1 MDYIIHI
8 AMLIVIYSLFS
19 ASLNLEL
26 GYAGLYNFGHI
37 AFFAI
42 GAYTTALLSLA
53 GVPVLLAMSAGMIT
67 AAMAGWA
74 LSFPA
79 LRLSGDYFGVATL
92 VFAEMT
98 RLVFLNERWLTKGPM
113 GLPGIPR
120 PEAAGWGAEGAPQF
134 FLLSLILVGVGFAF
148 LSRIIHS
155 PFGRALKV
163 VREDPF
169 VAQAFGKDVVS
180 LQRRA
185 MVIGSG
191 LAGLA
196 GVLYAHYISYISPAD
211 FTLTETIL
219 VLLCV
224 IVGGR
229 GTLSGNVVGSA
240 LMILLAESIRFL
252 PIPETWFRIVAP
264 LQGMSYG
271 LLLLIMIRVRPQG
284 IIAESGSR
292 MPHA

>member
-1 MDYIIHI
+1 
-8 AMLIVIYSLFS
+8 MLIIIYSLFA

-53 GVPVLLAMSAGMIT
+53 GVSVLLTMPVGMLAAAIAGFL
-67 AAMAGWA
+67 

-79 LRLSGDYFGVATL
+79 LRLAGDYFGVATL
-92 VFAEMT
+92 VFAEMVK
-98 RLVFLNERWLTKGPM
+98 LILLNERWLTKGPM

-120 PEAAGWGAEGAPQF
+120 LEGIGAGTGGLPQF
-134 FLLSLILVGVGFAF
+134 FLFSLFVTVIGFLF
-148 LSRIIHS
+148 LYRIAAS

-163 VREDPF
+163 VREDPY

-180 LQRRA
+180 LQRRTMA
-185 MVIGSG
+185 IGSG

-196 GVLYAHYISYISPAD
+196 GVLYAHYMSFISPAD

-229 GTLSGNVVGSA
+229 GTLSGSVAGAS
-240 LMILLAESIRFL
+240 LMILVAESIRFL
-252 PIPETWFRIVAP
+252 PIPEGWFRIVAP
-264 LQGMSYG
+264 IRGMCYG
-271 LLLLIMIRVRPQG
+271 ILLLVMIRVHPQG
-284 IIAESGSR
+284 IVVESKV
-292 MPHA
+292 PHA

>member
-8 AMLIVIYSLFS
+8 GIMIAIYSLFA

-42 GAYTTALLSLA
+42 GAYTSALLSLA
-53 GVPVLLAMSAGMIT
+53 GIPVYLSMVAGMMV
-67 AAMAGWA
+67 AGVAGWA
-74 LSFPA
+74 LSFPS
-79 LRLSGDYFGVATL
+79 LRLSGDFFGVATL
-92 VFAEMT
+92 AFAEMV
-98 RLVFLNERWLTKGPM
+98 RLVLLNERWLTKGPM

-120 PEAAGWGAEGAPQF
+120 PYGIGSGMENLVA
-134 FLLSLILVGVGFAF
+134 FLLFSLTITLIGFAF
-148 LSRIIHS
+148 MSRLTQS

-169 VAQAFGKDVVS
+169 VAQAFGKNVTV
-180 LQRRA
+180 LQRKA
-185 MVIGSG
+185 MTIGSA
-191 LAGLA
+191 LAGLS
-196 GVLYAHYISYISPAD
+196 GVLYAHYISYISPSD

-229 GTLSGNVVGSA
+229 GALWGSAAGAA

-252 PIPETWFRIVAP
+252 PIPQAWYRIVP
-264 LQGMSYG
+264 SIQGMCYG
-271 LLLLIMIRVRPQG
+271 ILLLVMIRVRPQG
-284 IIAESGSR
+284 LISEYRG
-292 MPHA
+292 PHA

>member
-1 MDYIIHI
+1 MDYLFHI
-8 AMLIVIYSLFS
+8 GMLIVIYSLFA

-26 GYAGLYNFGHI
+26 GYAGLYNFGHV

-42 GAYTTALLSLA
+42 GAYATALLSLA
-53 GVPVLLAMSAGMIT
+53 GVPVYLAMTSGMI
-67 AAMAGWA
+67 AAAIAGLL
-74 LSFPA
+74 LSYPA
-79 LRLSGDYFGVATL
+79 LRLAGDYFGVATL
-92 VFAEMT
+92 VFAEMA
-98 RLVFLNERWLTKGPM
+98 RLVLLNERWLTKGPM

-120 PEAAGWGAEGAPQF
+120 PPGVSAGMTGLPDFILLALFVAVIG
-134 FLLSLILVGVGFAF
+134 FLF
-148 LSRIIHS
+148 LRRVVNS

-169 VAQAFGKDVVS
+169 VAQAFGKNVVS

-185 MVIGSG
+185 MVIGSA

-196 GVLYAHYISYISPAD
+196 GVIYAHYMSFISPAD

-229 GTLSGNVVGSA
+229 GTLLGSVAGAA
-240 LMILLAESIRFL
+240 LMILVAESIRFL
-252 PIPETWFRIVAP
+252 PIPESWFRIVAP
-264 LQGMSYG
+264 IQGMCYG
-271 LLLLIMIRVRPQG
+271 LLLLVMMRVRPQG
-284 IIAESGSR
+284 LIAESKVR
-292 MPHA
+292 NA

>member
-1 MDYIIHI
+1 MDYLIHVGI
-8 AMLIVIYSLFS
+8 MIVIYSLF
-19 ASLNLEL
+19 AGSLNLEL

-42 GAYTTALLSLA
+42 GAYTSALLSLA
-53 GVPVLLAMSAGMIT
+53 GMPVYISMAVGMMAAGI
-67 AAMAGWA
+67 AGWA

-92 VFAEMT
+92 VFAEMV
-98 RLVFLNERWLTKGPM
+98 RLALLNERWLTKGPM

-120 PEAAGWGAEGAPQF
+120 PSGIGSGMESLPAF
-134 FLLSLILVGVGFAF
+134 FLFSLMVTLVGFAF
-148 LSRIIHS
+148 MNRLTGS

-169 VAQAFGKDVVS
+169 VAQAFGKNVTA
-180 LQRRA
+180 LQRKA
-185 MVIGSG
+185 MVIGSF
-191 LAGLA
+191 LAGLS
-196 GVLYAHYISYISPAD
+196 GVLYAHYISYISPSD

-229 GTLSGNVVGSA
+229 GTLWGSAAGAA

-252 PIPETWFRIVAP
+252 PIPQTWFRIVAP
-264 LQGMSYG
+264 IQGMCYG
-271 LLLLIMIRVRPQG
+271 ILLVAMIRIRPQG
-284 IIAESGSR
+284 LIAESRG
-292 MPHA
+292 PHA

>member
-1 MDYIIHI
+1 MDYLLHI
-8 AMLIVIYSLFS
+8 GMLIVIYSLFA

-53 GVPVLLAMSAGMIT
+53 GVSVFLSMQAGML
-67 AAMAGWA
+67 AAAIAGFL

-79 LRLSGDYFGVATL
+79 LRLAGDYFGVATL
-92 VFAEMT
+92 VFAEMVK
-98 RLVFLNERWLTKGPM
+98 LVLLNERWLTKGPM

-120 PEAAGWGAEGAPQF
+120 PEGIGAGAEGLPQF
-134 FLLSLILVGVGFAF
+134 FLFALLVTVIGFLF
-148 LSRIIHS
+148 LYRITAS

-163 VREDPF
+163 VREDPY

-180 LQRRA
+180 LQRRTMA
-185 MVIGSG
+185 IGSG

-196 GVLYAHYISYISPAD
+196 GVLYAHYMSFISPAD

-229 GTLSGNVVGSA
+229 GTLSGGVAGAA
-240 LMILLAESIRFL
+240 LMILVAESIRFL
-252 PIPETWFRIVAP
+252 PIPAAWFRIVAP
-264 LQGMSYG
+264 IQGMCYG
-271 LLLLIMIRVRPQG
+271 ILLLVMIRVRPEG
-284 IIAESGSR
+284 IVSESR
-292 MPHA
+292 VPHA